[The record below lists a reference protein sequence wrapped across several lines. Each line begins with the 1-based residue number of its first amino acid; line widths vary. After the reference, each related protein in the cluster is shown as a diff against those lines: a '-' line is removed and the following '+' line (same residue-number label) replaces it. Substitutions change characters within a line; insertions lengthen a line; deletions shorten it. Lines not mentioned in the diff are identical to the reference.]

1 MSHEK
6 NRGSRVAEQLRT
18 IGRES
23 SVFPRETAIT
33 RAVDN
38 SIEVF
43 YASQMSGKL
52 SYGEFFRIQVGLIEK
67 RWWLFQGILL
77 LGVWGILS
85 LSSASQETQRAMS
98 IAAAL
103 FVVLA
108 VPEIWRNK
116 TSKSMEIEGTTYYTL
131 RQVYSAK
138 LIAFGLVDVLMLSG
152 FCLITTSTQAIS
164 LFALLTQL
172 VFPVLVATSICFF
185 ILCGKKHLDEVIAI
199 VACVGVNSLWML
211 IVMREEVYEM
221 ITPGLWGLML
231 FLAGGFTVMSLWRVL
246 KNSNRYE
253 EVMLDGTHLG

>member
-1 MSHEK
+1 MCREK
-6 NRGSRVAEQLRT
+6 DRGSRVEEQLRM
-18 IGRES
+18 IGGEC
-23 SVFPRETAIT
+23 SVSPRENAVT

-38 SIEVF
+38 SIGVF
-43 YASQMSGKL
+43 YTSQMSGKL

-67 RWWLFQGILL
+67 RWWVFQGILL

-98 IAAAL
+98 VAAAL

-108 VPEIWRNK
+108 MPEIWKNK
-116 TSKSMEIEGTTYYTL
+116 ASKSMEIEGTTYYTL

-172 VFPVLVATSICFF
+172 VFPMLVATSICFF
-185 ILCGKKHLDEVIAI
+185 IFCGKKHLDEVIGI
-199 VACVGVNSLWML
+199 VVCMGVNSLWML
-211 IVMREEVYEM
+211 IVMREEIYEM

-231 FLAGGFTVMSLWRVL
+231 LLAVGFTVMSLWRVL
-246 KNSNRYE
+246 KSSNRYE